1 MPTFQPLEAARY
13 DLPLRTLEAFKGKVI
28 FLNVWASWGPPC
40 WGEMPGIDKL
50 HCEMGTEVAFVR
62 LSVDDNR
69 KRFGHYL
76 TQKGFQLPVYPPIP
90 P

>member
-1 MPTFQPLEAARY
+1 
-13 DLPLRTLEAFKGKVI
+13 
-28 FLNVWASWGPPC
+28 
-40 WGEMPGIDKL
+40 MPGIDKL